1 MSFMTCLVLVKVQ
14 PEKRGL
20 VAILLDVLMPL
31 MPFFLKAFLQSCPS
45 SLCLPPLQPLP
56 PPTCLLS
63 SLSPLKPFSLP
74 AFLPSRLPPL
84 PPSSPSASPSSRH
97 LPPQASSFPLKPPPF
112 AAERHLTPWHPQP
125 VWLRTPISGGTTQHM
140 CVKETSHS
148 GVPVPHDKC
157 HALGTTYS
165 TCNWCRQAG

>member
-1 MSFMTCLVLVKVQ
+1 MFGSCQGPARETRACCYSAGRADA
-14 PEKRGL
+14 PH
-20 VAILLDVLMPL
+20 ALLPQSLSPI
-31 MPFFLKAFLQSCPS
+31 MPFFPLPS
-45 SLCLPPLQPLP
+45 SPPAFA
-56 PPTCLLS
+56 S
-63 SLSPLKPFSLP
+63 SNLSPVEPFP
-74 AFLPSRLPPL
+74 PQAFLPSSLPPLPPPPL
-84 PPSSPSASPSSRH
+84 PPSSPSASPSSRQ

-112 AAERHLTPWHPQP
+112 AAERHLTPWHPKP

-148 GVPVPHDKC
+148 GVSVPHDKC